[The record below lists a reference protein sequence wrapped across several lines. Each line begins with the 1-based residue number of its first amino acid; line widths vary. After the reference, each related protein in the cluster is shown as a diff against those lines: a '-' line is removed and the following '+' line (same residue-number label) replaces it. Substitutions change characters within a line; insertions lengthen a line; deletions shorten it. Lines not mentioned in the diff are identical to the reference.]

1 MSGTHSIPKVAIF
14 ISTALKGARSTLK
27 GIFDYAA
34 AHGPWF
40 CLFAEGRPK
49 EQLLELAKGGVGAVI
64 TGFTS
69 VSSTDFYMDDMMR
82 LSRDELIG
90 QYRCL
95 TDLIHAQGI
104 PVINQL
110 ALGAY
115 YRPLPNGRYRQTEP
129 DDMTPEEIRLVI
141 DWFGEA
147 AGAEEE
153 AVMPQR
159 SPIRCMEAC
168 SNPYSMNSSLA
179 VARTFPWLAVLSRGT
194 AVPSFRISIL

>member
-1 MSGTHSIPKVAIF
+1 MTKTLFEPAALGGLKIENRMVRSATWEGIASPDGAIAD
-14 ISTALKGARSTLK
+14 TAYE
-27 GIFDYAA
+27 IY
-34 AHGPWF
+34 
-40 CLFAEGRPK
+40 E
-49 EQLLELAKGGVGAVI
+49 ELAEGGVGAVI

-104 PVINQL
+104 PVITQL

-159 SPIRCMEAC
+159 SPIRRMEAC

-179 VARTFPWLAVLSRGT
+179 AARTFPWLAVLSRGT